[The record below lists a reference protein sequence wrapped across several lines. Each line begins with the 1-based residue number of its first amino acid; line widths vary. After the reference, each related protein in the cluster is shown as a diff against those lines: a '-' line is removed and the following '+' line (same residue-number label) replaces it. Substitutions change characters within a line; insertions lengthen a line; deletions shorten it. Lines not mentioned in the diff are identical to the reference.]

1 MSALTACR
9 WRAAGGGK
17 GGERESRGADEP
29 RPSPPRTVQGPY
41 SAPLLPTLTPLGVL
55 TVLASSLEAGGAM
68 TKVCWSVDCRSVNLD
83 LPPDRPCDRLPT
95 ASRVPTASRP
105 TSLLPPPS
113 PRPVPELGRSVS
125 LVCRRC
131 RLTEQ
136 ARISSSR
143 PHPRPRRQRP
153 PLNTPSQQTTLSRT
167 APLYRRAILP
177 RPRACWSLQT
187 IG

>member
-1 MSALTACR
+1 MGGSDDVNTSPEVISSQVAGFGGSSRSATDGTREQPLHPRHNQKSRLAQVESRCIGSLDTVSALTACR

-29 RPSPPRTVQGPY
+29 RLSPSRTVQGPY
-41 SAPLLPTLTPLGVL
+41 PAPLLPTLTPLGVL

-68 TKVCWSVDCRSVNLD
+68 TKVCWTVDCRSVNLD

-113 PRPVPELGRSVS
+113 PS
-125 LVCRRC
+125 
-131 RLTEQ
+131 
-136 ARISSSR
+136 
-143 PHPRPRRQRP
+143 PR
-153 PLNTPSQQTTLSRT
+153 T
-167 APLYRRAILP
+167 
-177 RPRACWSLQT
+177 
-187 IG
+187 